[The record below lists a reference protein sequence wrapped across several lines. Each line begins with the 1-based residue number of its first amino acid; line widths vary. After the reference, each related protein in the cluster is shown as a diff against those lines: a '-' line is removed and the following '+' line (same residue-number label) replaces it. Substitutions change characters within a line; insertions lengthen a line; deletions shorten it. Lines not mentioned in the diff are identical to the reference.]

1 MANMLIVARRADQC
15 EAWTPWGPQ
24 ILSTSDRKPAERRTP
39 RKLGFKTEGRRRTGL
54 DEAYSARPECAYD
67 A

>member
-1 MANMLIVARRADQC
+1 MTNTLIIARQADEC

-24 ILSTSDRKPAERRTP
+24 SLSSSEPKHAVRRAP
-39 RKLGFKTEGRRRTGL
+39 RKIGVKLDRRRRTGL

-67 A
+67 P